1 MYFFVDV
8 CGVHHDLLVLTH
20 ASPTRRSSYLSDAL
34 ETGGGARGR
43 LDLDDEVDG
52 PHVDAELEAAG
63 GDHAAERARLE
74 LLLDLGPLLLR
85 HRAVVRLGED
95 RRGAGLGAG
104 LGHDGGGDRGLGQ
117 VDAQKIGSAAG
128 RERGWQYVKNQEGTG
143 T

>member
-95 RRGAGLGAG
+95 RRRSEEHTSELQSLMRTSYAVFCL
-104 LGHDGGGDRGLGQ
+104 
-117 VDAQKIGSAAG
+117 KKKTK
-128 RERGWQYVKNQEGTG
+128 E
-143 T
+143 